1 MYRGIG
7 YRAAM
12 ELRVECDVGPSAELE
27 PSVVWFGSRR
37 VVVRSIIDR
46 WYGSGQ
52 QWWKIATDDGLY
64 VLRREDSS
72 GAWVLAAVVRE

>member
-1 MYRGIG
+1 MD
-7 YRAAM
+7 
-12 ELRVECDVGPSAELE
+12 LRVECAVGPSAELE

-46 WYGSGQ
+46 WYGSGHG
-52 QWWKIATDDGLY
+52 WWKVDTEDGLY

-72 GAWVLAAVVRE
+72 GAWELAAVVRE